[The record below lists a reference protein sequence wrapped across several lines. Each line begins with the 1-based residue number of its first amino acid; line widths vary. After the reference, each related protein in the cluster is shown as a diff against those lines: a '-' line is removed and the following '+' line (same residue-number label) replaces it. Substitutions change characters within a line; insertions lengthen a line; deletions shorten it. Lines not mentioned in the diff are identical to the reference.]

1 MTDEVKFC
9 YKCGASLPDGA
20 DFCPECGASVNADGE
35 RAVPDSAGRT
45 ATVRQDS
52 LGAIPVLILVYGI
65 FALIVA
71 FFAFMS
77 GVMLDTMLDML
88 KDYAERGLI
97 SQDDYNQFLE
107 LIGATTEAG
116 KTALKTNL
124 IIEGIIFALSGI
136 AAIVSSHFCGKLKNY
151 QIAFYMCIAAS
162 ALTLVIVFIGDI
174 SGLLL
179 AVVGFVMCY
188 LIYQNK
194 YKFTS

>member
-9 YKCGASLPDGA
+9 YKCGASLPNGA
-20 DFCPECGASVNADGE
+20 GFCPECGASVNADGE

-65 FALIVA
+65 FALIIA

-77 GVMLDTMLDML
+77 GIMLDTMLDML

-124 IIEGIIFALSGI
+124 IIEGIVFALSGI
-136 AAIVSSHFCGKLKNY
+136 AAIVSSHFCGKLENY
-151 QIAFYMCIAAS
+151 QMAFYMCIAAS

>member
-20 DFCPECGASVNADGE
+20 DFCPECGASLRADGE
-35 RAVPDSAGRT
+35 NVVPERTVRT
-45 ATVRQDS
+45 APTRQDS

-65 FALIVA
+65 FALIIA

-77 GVMLDTMLDML
+77 GIMLDTMLDML

-136 AAIVSSHFCGKLKNY
+136 AAIVSSHFCGKLENY
-151 QIAFYMCIAAS
+151 QMAFYMCIAAS